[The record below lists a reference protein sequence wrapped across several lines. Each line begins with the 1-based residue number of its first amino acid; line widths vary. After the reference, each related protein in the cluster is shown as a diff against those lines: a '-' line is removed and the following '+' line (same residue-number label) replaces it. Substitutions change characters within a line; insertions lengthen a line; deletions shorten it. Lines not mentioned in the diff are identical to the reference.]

1 QDNFCIFP
9 SYLFLNVLCLLFPSF
24 LQVLS
29 DPQKRAIYD
38 QYGEEGLNEIP
49 PSGFGNGPN
58 GANGFNSRN
67 AEDIFA
73 EFFGSSPFGF
83 ESKLS
88 CTLEELYS
96 GSTRKMKISRTVVDS
111 HGRQAQET
119 EILTIDV
126 KPGWKKGT
134 KITFPDKG
142 NEQPNQQP
150 ADLIFMID
158 EKPHNVYKRDGND
171 LMIHHRVTMAEA
183 LGGTTASID
192 TLDGRT
198 LSVPVT
204 DIVSPGYELVVA
216 REGMPIAKE
225 PGNRGD
231 LIIKF
236 EVKFPTKL
244 TMEQRA
250 GLKCFLGG

>member
-1 QDNFCIFP
+1 MFR
-9 SYLFLNVLCLLFPSF
+9 S
-24 LQVLS
+24 
-29 DPQKRAIYD
+29 
-38 QYGEEGLNEIP
+38 EGTTTTTAPRKP
-49 PSGFGNGPN
+49 PPV
-58 GANGFNSRN
+58 
-67 AEDIFA
+67 
-73 EFFGSSPFGF
+73 

-96 GSTRKMKISRTVVDS
+96 GSTR
-111 HGRQAQET
+111 
-119 EILTIDV
+119 